1 MITKKK
7 LFRVFP
13 TIVIYLA
20 VVVSFMS
27 NFYDFDFVI
36 VGNSIGYSLLFNL
49 VILYFLKQLKYCI
62 HTRIAM
68 CNLTMLSVYGLLNA
82 FGFIDYDT
90 YYETYD
96 LITLLIMFVIMLIY
110 SAKK

>member
-7 LFRVFP
+7 LFRSFP
-13 TIVIYLA
+13 TTVIYLA

-27 NFYDFDFVI
+27 NFYDFDFVLI
-36 VGNSIGYSLLFNL
+36 GNSIGYSVLFNL

-68 CNLTMLSVYGLLNA
+68 LNLTLLSLYGLLN
-82 FGFIDYDT
+82 GLGVIDYDT
-90 YYETYD
+90 YYLTYD
-96 LITLLIMFVIMLIY
+96 TTTIIIMFLTMLIY
-110 SAKK
+110 SVKK